1 MGGIWP
7 VPSLRPSVAPCR
19 AEPGRA
25 FPSLACLP
33 SSCPLSYPGLWEPF
47 LPLTEPFASSF
58 SFLSFWFQLK
68 MAVRN
73 VSFRFPNSAF
83 FSLTE
88 SCWMCSWHLDS
99 CLVKA
104 LPLTVLLCT
113 ACLSPQRF
121 ASATGQRRVCSMHTL
136 RPVHS
141 RCSGHTY

>member
-7 VPSLRPSVAPCR
+7 VPSLPSVAPCR

-25 FPSLACLP
+25 FLGLAVP
-33 SSCPLSYPGLWEPF
+33 PLLVPPGLWEPF
-47 LPLTEPFASSF
+47 LPLTFASSF

-104 LPLTVLLCT
+104 FAATVLLCT
-113 ACLSPQRF
+113 ACLPRSALPPPQGRG
-121 ASATGQRRVCSMHTL
+121 AELHAHCA
-136 RPVHS
+136 
-141 RCSGHTY
+141 RCTVGVQDILNE